1 MVLLP
6 AVVIVPP
13 VAEKERT
20 GLEALFPVPPKR
32 FLKLDTEFPSDLIV
46 IIRYQCR
53 H

>member
-1 MVLLP
+1 MVLP
-6 AVVIVPP
+6 AAVVIVPP
-13 VAEKERT
+13 VAEKRD
-20 GLEALFPVPPKR
+20 LEALFPVPPNL